1 MKRHLLRHF
10 VDVKM
15 DTTSEGTA
23 ADYRLLGTGITS
35 LTEEMN
41 PETETVQYINQ
52 ENGSTDLKSYTPS
65 IEVERQNVDEEDQ
78 DLTDWFNKMI
88 DTLPVGADAITSYVR
103 VRVSGAG
110 PEYPAVRRR
119 CVVSVGGTGGDAGS
133 NVTNTLTLGGRG
145 DGEAGTFNVTT
156 RKFTA
161 TPASDRALTE

>member
-15 DTTSEGTA
+15 DTSAEGTA

-65 IEVERQNVDEEDQ
+65 IEIERQNVDEEDQ

-110 PEYPAVRRR
+110 PE
-119 CVVSVGGTGGDAGS
+119 
-133 NVTNTLTLGGRG
+133 
-145 DGEAGTFNVTT
+145 
-156 RKFTA
+156 
-161 TPASDRALTE
+161 

>member
-15 DTTSEGTA
+15 DTSAEGSA

-65 IEVERQNVDEEDQ
+65 IEVERQNVDEEDTE
-78 DLTDWFNKMI
+78 LTDWFNKMI

-110 PEYPAVRRR
+110 PSYPAVRRR
-119 CVVSVGGTGGDAGS
+119 CWA
-133 NVTNTLTLGGRG
+133 
-145 DGEAGTFNVTT
+145 
-156 RKFTA
+156 
-161 TPASDRALTE
+161 

>member
-1 MKRHLLRHF
+1 
-10 VDVKM
+10 
-15 DTTSEGTA
+15 
-23 ADYRLLGTGITS
+23 
-35 LTEEMN
+35 
-41 PETETVQYINQ
+41 
-52 ENGSTDLKSYTPS
+52 
-65 IEVERQNVDEEDQ
+65 
-78 DLTDWFNKMI
+78 MI

-133 NVTNTLTLGGRG
+133 NVTDTLTLGGRG

-161 TPASDRALTE
+161 TPASERALTE

>member
-1 MKRHLLRHF
+1 
-10 VDVKM
+10 
-15 DTTSEGTA
+15 
-23 ADYRLLGTGITS
+23 
-35 LTEEMN
+35 MN

-65 IEVERQNVDEEDQ
+65 IEIERQNVDEEDQ

-110 PEYPAVRRR
+110 
-119 CVVSVGGTGGDAGS
+119 VGGTGGDAGS
-133 NVTNTLTLGGRG
+133 NVTDTLTLGGRG
-145 DGEAGTFNVTT
+145 DGEAGTFNVST